1 MTKLSRKKSPKKNFW
16 RIIYFTLFTLVLFL
30 FPAPNIYFQTVADTG
45 GLYLPQNIKL
55 PPPPAYPVMVGNP
68 IPPVV
73 TAQGVYIVDI
83 PSKVVLYQKNPDEEF
98 LPASTTKIATVLVA
112 LDHYR
117 LDDVLKVNTVIT
129 DGSVMG
135 LVHDEQ
141 ITVESLL
148 YGALVESGN
157 DAAYTL
163 AENYPGGVSN
173 FVDMMNKKAQELHLS
188 HTHFANPIGFDDPPN
203 YTTPS
208 DLAKLAMAA
217 LHNKTFTKII
227 GIKNITVSDVTYTYF
242 HSLTN
247 VNQLLGKIQGVA
259 GVKTGYTQN
268 AGEILVSE
276 VKKNGHSVLF
286 VILKSDDRFGETTQL
301 INWIFNNFG
310 WKNIESV
317 VPTGS
322 S

>member
-1 MTKLSRKKSPKKNFW
+1 MTKQEKRKSVKNNR
-16 RIIYFTLFTLVLFL
+16 RIIYFILFTLLLFL
-30 FPAPNIYFQTVADTG
+30 FPAPNIYFQTAAKTAGVYIPAK
-45 GLYLPQNIKL
+45 IAL
-55 PPPPAYPVMVGNP
+55 PPAPPYPVMAGNP
-68 IPPVV
+68 VPPQV

-98 LPASTTKIATVLVA
+98 LPASTTKIATALVT

-129 DGSVMG
+129 DGSTMG
-135 LVHDEQ
+135 LVHGEQ

-148 YGALVESGN
+148 YGLLVESGN

-173 FVDMMNKKAQELHLS
+173 FVTMMNKKAQQLHLT
-188 HTHFANPIGFDDPPN
+188 HTHFENPIGFDSPPN
-203 YTTPS
+203 FTTPS
-208 DLAKLAMAA
+208 DLARLAMAA
-217 LHNKTFTKII
+217 LQNKTFTKII
-227 GIKNITVSDVTYTYF
+227 GIRNITVSDVTYTYF

-247 VNQLLGKIQGVA
+247 VNELLGKIQGVA

-286 VILKSDDRFGETTQL
+286 VVLHSDDRFGETKQL
-301 INWIFNNFG
+301 INWVFDNFQ
-310 WKNIESV
+310 WKDIGAV

-322 S
+322 